1 MESAFT
7 ALGISFGTGH
17 GAVHR
22 VAALAGL
29 PVAMLFNNPGRVKEE
44 FRVGVGSIRVAERV
58 PTAIVFS
65 DTTSE
70 AKHGLA
76 RA

>member
-1 MESAFT
+1 MDSAFT
-7 ALGISFGTGH
+7 ALGIRFGTGR
-17 GAVHR
+17 GSVHC

-29 PVAMLFNNPGRVKEE
+29 PLAMLFNNPGRVKEE
-44 FRVGVGSIRVAERV
+44 FRVGVGSIRVAERA

-65 DTTSE
+65 DTRSG